1 MSLHRGTKFPVSSQK
16 SCFNHRGAMLLH
28 RAYKVYWSSCVKGV
42 HSGKMVLPQVDAID
56 VYLECVYMYG
66 LFISNAP
73 HDMSPSVDR
82 SLFGMFAL
90 GYGRDPPL
98 TL

>member
-1 MSLHRGTKFPVSSQK
+1 
-16 SCFNHRGAMLLH
+16 
-28 RAYKVYWSSCVKGV
+28 
-42 HSGKMVLPQVDAID
+42 MVLPLVEAID